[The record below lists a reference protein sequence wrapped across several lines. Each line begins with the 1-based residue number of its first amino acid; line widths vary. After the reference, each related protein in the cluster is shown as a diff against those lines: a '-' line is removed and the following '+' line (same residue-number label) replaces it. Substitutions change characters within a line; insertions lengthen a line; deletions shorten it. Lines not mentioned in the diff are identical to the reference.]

1 MELFFMH
8 TWQRV
13 GIEGIGQ
20 QVGLYDTLNIL
31 GEPFSPHGLSI
42 DLERNLIVTSDFVV
56 PVTVL
61 KPSAGIQRANTRRL
75 WHLGNRK
82 IINTLTIPDGG
93 GIQDV
98 KFIPG
103 HPESAAIATAV
114 HLGQVWIIYP
124 FQEDENGKPGRIGLL
139 YDLGAKARDTTVI
152 CSDITKDGKYAYF
165 TLTTANHIAALDI
178 SDLNNVKRLDNPDE
192 DQPTLDQKHLV
203 VTDYF
208 VETGDLGILITSGD
222 HKALYVDIADNG
234 ALDFDRSID
243 FPREFY
249 NRGGAQPHSSVVFD
263 LTDPANPIYY

>member
-42 DLERNLIVTSDFVV
+42 DFERSLIVTSDFVV

-114 HLGQVWIIYP
+114 HLGQ
-124 FQEDENGKPGRIGLL
+124 GRKRKARPYRLI

-152 CSDITKDGKYAYF
+152 YSDITKDGKYAYF

-178 SDLNNVKRLDNPDE
+178 SDSNNVKRLDNPDE

-249 NRGGAQPHSSVVFD
+249 NRGGAQPHSSVVFN
-263 LTDPANPIYY
+263 LTDPANPICY